1 MVGEQ
6 CRHKDQGKMFR
17 SAQHDK
23 VKGVPQTQRSRRSA
37 DTKVVEQRR
46 HKGRGAVH
54 HDHNLVNIGN
64 FKNYPKV
71 WRGLLAKDLAHAAIL
86 GADIGGDCDGEL
98 MSFLDGSA
106 FQDKS
111 HEGSY
116 E

>member
-1 MVGEQ
+1 
-6 CRHKDQGKMFR
+6 MFR

-23 VKGVPQTQRSRRSA
+23 VKGVPQTQRSRSSA
-37 DTKVVEQRR
+37 DTKVEEQCR

-54 HDHNLVNIGN
+54 HDHNLVIIGN
-64 FKNYPKV
+64 FKKYPKD

-86 GADIGGDCDGEL
+86 GADVGGDGDCEF

-111 HEGSY
+111 HEGSD